1 MLSTPIY
8 TRNVIKEEMK
18 PDFILFEKIWWV
30 YCNILPIEQDE
41 FDIYLNII
49 NKIKKNDFDFNEENI
64 EDFNDFL
71 NIMIDC
77 IYTRMDYAIG
87 MDYEE
92 EDNINETLYDD
103 NAAFIC
109 CEKIK
114 KYLNKVD

>member
-1 MLSTPIY
+1 MLCTPIY
-8 TRNVIKEEMK
+8 TRNVINEEMK
-18 PDFILFEKIWWV
+18 PDFILFEKIWLD

-49 NKIKKNDFDFNEENI
+49 NKIKKNEFDFNEENI
-64 EDFNDFL
+64 GYFNDFL

-77 IYTRMDYAIG
+77 IYTRMDYGIG
-87 MDYEE
+87 MDYE

-109 CEKIK
+109 CDKIK
-114 KYLNKVD
+114 NYLNNLD

>member
-1 MLSTPIY
+1 
-8 TRNVIKEEMK
+8 
-18 PDFILFEKIWWV
+18 
-30 YCNILPIEQDE
+30 
-41 FDIYLNII
+41 
-49 NKIKKNDFDFNEENI
+49 
-64 EDFNDFL
+64 
-71 NIMIDC
+71 
-77 IYTRMDYAIG
+77 MDYAFG